1 MRDEAMGLLDVSVD
15 TANRFYTFGWYGS
28 LVGVAITLTAV
39 MFAMWGTRVRDRDFD
54 SQMANLNLAA
64 AQARENA
71 ATPEVRAAELQNEAA
86 KTTEASGRANERA
99 AKLELAL
106 EREGAARMPRTISPE
121 QRTLI
126 VTLLSSDEIE
136 KGPVL
141 INPAMDGEAW
151 QFGAQ
156 ILGALKEAGFP
167 VSEKPFGERA
177 LAFSIP
183 GAFLQIKDSKNQPR
197 HAGPILEAFKRA
209 GISFTAE
216 EEAEI
221 ADINT
226 VVIAISS
233 HP

>member
-1 MRDEAMGLLDVSVD
+1 MRDEAMGLFDLSLD

-28 LVGVAITLTAV
+28 LVGAAITLTAV
-39 MFAMWGTRVRDRDFD
+39 MFLMWGTRIRDHDFE
-54 SQMANLNLAA
+54 SQMTNLNLAA

-71 ATPEVRAAELQNEAA
+71 ANLEARAAGLEND
-86 KTTEASGRANERA
+86 ASKANERA
-99 AKLELAL
+99 AELELAL
-106 EREGAARMPRTISPE
+106 EREIAARMPRTISPE
-121 QRTLI
+121 QRALI
-126 VTLLSSDEIE
+126 VELLSPDRIE
-136 KGPVL
+136 KGQVL

-156 ILGALKEAGFP
+156 ILSVLKEAGFP
-167 VSEKPFGERA
+167 ASEIPFGERA

-183 GAFLQIKDSKNQPR
+183 GAFIQIKDLKSQPG

-209 GISFTAE
+209 GILLTAE
-216 EEAEI
+216 EKTEI
-221 ADINT
+221 PDINT

>member
-1 MRDEAMGLLDVSVD
+1 MGLFHVSLD
-15 TANRFYTFGWYGS
+15 TANRFYAFGWYGS
-28 LVGVAITLTAV
+28 LGGVAITLIAV
-39 MFAMWGTRVRDRDFD
+39 MFLMLGTRIRDRDFE
-54 SQMANLNLAA
+54 SQMANLNLSA

-71 ATPEVRAAELQNEAA
+71 ATLEARAAELQNEAA
-86 KTTEASGRANERA
+86 KAKEASSRAGERA

-106 EREGAARMPRTISPE
+106 EREGAARMPRTISTE
-121 QRTLI
+121 QRALI
-126 VTLLSSDEIE
+126 VELLSSDEIE
-136 KGPVL
+136 KGHVL

-156 ILGALKEAGFP
+156 ILSALKEAGFP
-167 VSEKPFGERA
+167 VSEMPFGERA

-197 HAGPILEAFKRA
+197 HAGPILEVFKRA

-216 EEAEI
+216 EETEI